1 MTDMKKLIE
10 LVSGSEEK
18 NPLNE
23 SVTVNI
29 SVTGETPE
37 EISSLLKKIMGGD
50 SALDGSSDPSKGVTV
65 SMPPMAQTISKLN
78 SLDTPCHQ
86 AVVDDY
92 KNEPEPAY
100 KDVDYITKDVAGGL
114 NKPKSM
120 HKHSYKQGDNPMA
133 MEDFESVIRSA
144 YKEYK
149 GK

>member
-86 AVVDDY
+86 AV
-92 KNEPEPAY
+92 
-100 KDVDYITKDVAGGL
+100 DYITKDVAGGL